1 MKNTRLDESQVGIK
15 IARININNFIYADVK
30 RHLLMPESEEE
41 LKSLLQS
48 VKEECEKAGLNLN
61 IEKTKIIASS
71 PITSWEIDE
80 GKVTDLFWLVPKSL
94 QKN

>member
-1 MKNTRLDESQVGIK
+1 
-15 IARININNFIYADVK
+15 
-30 RHLLMPESEEE
+30 MPESEEE

-80 GKVTDLFWLVPKSL
+80 GKVTDLFWLVPNRKRSTSRL
-94 QKN
+94 CIVTLLI